1 MLLIYNTVTCFKE
14 NKMNQSHSKMTYCK
28 KKKKE
33 KLFWHW
39 DHLQIHE
46 VERGLEYFLE
56 ISMVFH
62 NYYFTITPKLPEVIE
77 PACRWMYDYWQS
89 NITAIIFFCFISQ
102 LAKVKAAFGIVLALL
117 QYKQIFVLLYVLYLT
132 I

>member
-28 KKKKE
+28 KKKERKVI
-33 KLFWHW
+33 LA
-39 DHLQIHE
+39 LRPPAIHE

-77 PACRWMYDYWQS
+77 PACR
-89 NITAIIFFCFISQ
+89 
-102 LAKVKAAFGIVLALL
+102 
-117 QYKQIFVLLYVLYLT
+117 
-132 I
+132 

>member
-1 MLLIYNTVTCFKE
+1 MLLIYNTVTYFKE
-14 NKMNQSHSKMTYCK
+14 NKINQSHSKMTHCNK
-28 KKKKE
+28 KKKSNSGIE
-33 KLFWHW
+33 TTCEYS
-39 DHLQIHE
+39 E

-62 NYYFTITPKLPEVIE
+62 NYCFTITHQLPEVIE
-77 PACRWMYDYWQS
+77 PACRWMYDYWHS

-117 QYKQIFVLLYVLYLT
+117 QCKQIIVLL
-132 I
+132 